1 MTNFLLSCFYA
12 RIPSDEASA
21 LLQNKPGYFLV
32 RFSSQ
37 PGSYAISRCKRDGQV
52 VHVRVEIV
60 SSTEG
65 KLDEMRVCVGGKE
78 DEIELGKRRF
88 KSLKEVMM
96 ESRRVLRL
104 KHPLCA
110 SPILPDVLR
119 KFGFL
124 GAVEDFRRKCGD
136 LLDMG
141 KQLQA

>member
-1 MTNFLLSCFYA
+1 M
-12 RIPSDEASA
+12 
-21 LLQNKPGYFLV
+21 
-32 RFSSQ
+32 
-37 PGSYAISRCKRDGQV
+37 

-104 KHPLCA
+104 KHPLCD
-110 SPILPDVLR
+110 SPYYAHMLRGFRRTVEEFRQKFGDLRTTPVRTVDVLN
-119 KFGFL
+119 
-124 GAVEDFRRKCGD
+124 A
-136 LLDMG
+136 
-141 KQLQA
+141 